1 MKIAISVPDPLFKK
15 AEKLA
20 KRLGMSRSQ
29 LYSQALAALVKS
41 MSDEDVTAALNE
53 VYVHESSKPDT
64 VLSAMQF
71 ATLRREDW

>member
-1 MKIAISVPDPLFKK
+1 MKTAISVPDPLFKK

-53 VYVHESSKPDT
+53 VYVHESSKPDP